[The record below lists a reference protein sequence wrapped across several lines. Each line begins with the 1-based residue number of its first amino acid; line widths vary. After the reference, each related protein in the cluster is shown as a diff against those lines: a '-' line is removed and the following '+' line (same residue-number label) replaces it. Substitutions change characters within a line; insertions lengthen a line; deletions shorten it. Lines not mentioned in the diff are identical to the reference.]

1 MKKKNY
7 VNPQIRCVQMRKTR
21 ALCTSTL
28 QYRITSNRR
37 KQLLENEIVIE
48 NELTYGGIDTN
59 GILDPD

>member
-1 MKKKNY
+1 MKKKSY
-7 VNPQIRCVQMRKTR
+7 VTPQIRCVQMRRTPTI
-21 ALCTSTL
+21 CNGSPL

-37 KQLLENEIVIE
+37 KQLLEDGIE

>member
-28 QYRITSNRR
+28 RYRITSNRR
-37 KQLLENEIVIE
+37 KQLLEDEIE

>member
-28 QYRITSNRR
+28 RYRITSQRR
-37 KQLLENEIVIE
+37 QDVLDM
-48 NELTYGGIDTN
+48 ELKYGGIDTN
-59 GILDPD
+59 GELDPD

>member
-7 VNPQIRCVQMRKTR
+7 VNPQIRCVQMRRTPTICNGSPLR
-21 ALCTSTL
+21 
-28 QYRITSNRR
+28 YRITSNRR
-37 KQLLENEIVIE
+37 KELLEIEIE

>member
-28 QYRITSNRR
+28 RYRITSQRR
-37 KQLLENEIVIE
+37 QDVLDM
-48 NELTYGGIDTN
+48 ELKYGGIDTDGN
-59 GILDPD
+59 LDPD